1 MTEENQTPYV
11 ATDDDDTEGHTRR
24 GIDDA
29 EGNFRRG
36 TDDDDDT
43 EGHIRSR

>member
-29 EGNFRRG
+29 DFRRG

-43 EGHIRSR
+43 EGHTRAR

>member
-24 GIDDA
+24 GID
-29 EGNFRRG
+29 ERG
-36 TDDDDDT
+36 
-43 EGHIRSR
+43 G